1 MGTIDGL
8 RRLLGVCGSLQLF
21 FFLLDEGALTLPMTF
36 VSAMNAAV
44 RNFLLSAGVFP
55 PTSIRIVPVAP
66 PSFVVLRPGVAGFV
80 TGDRVHSLRCF
91 CLLGLMLVRSVAI
104 TPPVCI
110 RFFDSPTLPFV
121 RYTVLLH
128 NFEELAQSLRP
139 AAFEVLSAW
148 AETQAG
154 DCGVNDGLLVYIW
167 SPCAKLDKIVQ
178 IFLQRRTS
186 LL

>member
-21 FFLLDEGALTLPMTF
+21 FFLLDEGALIGLMTF
-36 VSAMNAAV
+36 VSAMNAAIGY
-44 RNFLLSAGVFP
+44 FLFLAGVFP
-55 PTSIRIVPVAP
+55 PAPIGVASVAP
-66 PSFVVLRPGVAGFV
+66 PSIVLRPGVAGFV

-148 AETQAG
+148 PETQTG
-154 DCGVNDGLLVYIW
+154 DCGIDDGIFVYIW
-167 SPCAKLDKIVQ
+167 SSCAKLDETVQ
-178 IFLQRRTS
+178 IFLQRRAS